1 MEFLAAENENRQL
14 KDLPQ
19 AVFGRVL
26 ERVLLFFTSFFR
38 RKPFAT
44 TRFDYQI
51 NEVHFKLSYV
61 WSKIT
66 SNRDK
71 IRL

>member
-26 ERVLLFFTSFFR
+26 ERFLFFFTSFFAGGHLLQR
-38 RKPFAT
+38 ALITKSTKCTLNFHMR
-44 TRFDYQI
+44 
-51 NEVHFKLSYV
+51 EVK
-61 WSKIT
+61 
-66 SNRDK
+66 
-71 IRL
+71 